1 VFNFGKISDVIWLE
15 QKTRKVHTPG
25 SQPPTPV
32 ERSRGRPGKHVK
44 LRKNRRIYKKHDSD
58 TLNRAV
64 EVFKTGISIRSA
76 SELYEIPKSI
86 LIFISRS
93 HLFF

>member
-1 VFNFGKISDVIWLE
+1 MARV
-15 QKTRKVHTPG
+15 KTRKVHTPG

-32 ERSRGRPGKHVK
+32 VRSRGWPGNHVK

-86 LIFISRS
+86 LLFISRS

>member
-1 VFNFGKISDVIWLE
+1 MARVKA
-15 QKTRKVHTPG
+15 KKVHTPR

-32 ERSRGRPGKHVK
+32 VRSRGWPGNHVK

-58 TLNRAV
+58 TLNRAM
-64 EVFKTGISIRSA
+64 EVFKTGMSIRSA
-76 SELYEIPKSI
+76 SELYEIPKS
-86 LIFISRS
+86 LHIFKSRS